1 MKKRSLLSIACVLAA
16 LSAGALVSCSKPD
29 ASNTTSGGSGEKPLK
44 LAFIT
49 ANASDFW
56 TIARSGVNAAKSE
69 VPNVSIDFR
78 IPSDGTAAE
87 QTRILDDLI
96 VRGMDGIAICPVD
109 PSNQTEILDRA
120 AEKALVVT
128 QDSDA
133 PSSKRSFYIGTDNI
147 AAGKQAGEI
156 IKKAL
161 PNGGKI
167 MVFVGMK
174 DAQNARDRI
183 AGIKSIIN
191 GTGIEIVD
199 VRTDDADRVRA
210 KRNVEDTL
218 VKYPDIDGLVGIW
231 SYNGPAIVNAA
242 REAGKTGKV
251 KIICFDEEPD
261 TLDGVNSGEVV
272 ATVVQ
277 QPYEFGRQAIALM
290 AAKLR
295 GDESKIPANKQIFV
309 PTRVIDAANVDEF
322 RAELDK
328 LRGHGS

>member
-1 MKKRSLLSIACVLAA
+1 MRLKFPLGCLCAASFLAISGCDKPAPESSADPGTKKL
-16 LSAGALVSCSKPD
+16 
-29 ASNTTSGGSGEKPLK
+29 E

-56 TIARSGVNAAKSE
+56 TIARAGVEAAEKE
-69 VPNVSIDFR
+69 VPDVDVDFR

-87 QTRILDDLI
+87 QTRIIDDLL
-96 VRGMDGIAICPVD
+96 VRGVDGVAICPVD
-109 PSNQTEILDRA
+109 PSNQTEILNKA
-120 AEKALVVT
+120 ASKALVVT

-133 PSSKRSFYIGTDNI
+133 PDSNRSFYIGTDNV
-147 AAGKQAGEI
+147 AAGKQAGELV
-156 IKKAL
+156 KKAL
-161 PNGGKI
+161 PNGGRI

-183 AGIKSIIN
+183 AGMQSAFE
-191 GTGIEIVD
+191 GSGIEIID

-231 SYNGPAIVNAA
+231 SYNGPAIVSAV
-242 REAGKTGKV
+242 REAGKAGKI
-251 KIICFDEEPD
+251 KLICFDEEPD
-261 TLDGVNSGEVV
+261 TLEGVKSGDVE

-277 QPYEFGRQAIALM
+277 QPYEFGRQAITLM

-295 GDESKIPANKQIFV
+295 GEDSQIPVSEQIFI
-309 PTRVIDAANVDEF
+309 PTRVIDASNVDAF

-328 LRGHGS
+328 LRGQ